1 MKVRFDPKALR
12 NLDGILSYVAKRDAS
27 AAKRLAD
34 RILKVISRLERHPLS
49 ARGRK
54 SDGAHILVIPGTRY
68 VAIYRV
74 KGDEVHILQIFHT
87 AQNFPR

>member
-1 MKVRFDPKALR
+1 MKVRYDPKALR
-12 NLDGILSYVAKRDAS
+12 NLDGILNYVSKRDAS
-27 AAKRLAD
+27 AAKRLAE
-34 RILKVISRLERHPLS
+34 RILKVISRLERHPFS

-54 SDGAHILVIPGTRY
+54 SDNSRILVIPGTRY

-74 KGDEVHILQIFHT
+74 KGDEIHILQILHT

>member
-12 NLDGILSYVAKRDAS
+12 DLDGILNYIAKQDAS
-27 AAKRLAD
+27 AAKRLAE
-34 RILKVISRLERHPLS
+34 RIVKVISRLEHYPLS

-54 SDGAHILVIPGTRY
+54 SDDARILVVPGTRY

-74 KGDEVHILQIFHT
+74 KGDEVHILQILHT
-87 AQNFPR
+87 ARNFPR

>member
-1 MKVRFDPKALR
+1 MRLRFDPKALR
-12 NLDGILSYVAKRDAS
+12 NLDGILGYVAKRDAP

-34 RILKVISRLERHPLS
+34 RILQVIGRLERHPFS

-54 SDGAHILVIPGTRY
+54 SDDCRILVIPGTRY

-74 KGDEVHILQIFHT
+74 KGDEVQILQILHT